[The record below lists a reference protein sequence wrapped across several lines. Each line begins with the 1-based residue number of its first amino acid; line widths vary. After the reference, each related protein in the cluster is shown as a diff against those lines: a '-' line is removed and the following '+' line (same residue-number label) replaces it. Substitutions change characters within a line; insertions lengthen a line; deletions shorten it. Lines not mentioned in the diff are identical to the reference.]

1 MKILFIGCVE
11 SSEILLRTLIENK
24 CSICGVITKKE
35 STYNSDFK
43 DLQPLCLKHDI
54 ECIYCEDINSHE
66 SIEFAKKVIPDI
78 IYCFGWS
85 QLLKRE
91 ILSIP
96 FMGAIGFHPAKLPSN
111 KGHHPIIWALAL
123 GMKMTAVSFF
133 RLNLKADDGE
143 IVSQSD
149 ITIDYEDN
157 ASSLYDKI
165 MEVAKT
171 QVIEMTKDLENDCL
185 SVIATKNISENVW
198 RKRMKNDGIIDWRM
212 SSRGIYN
219 LVRALTKPYVGAEF
233 RYKDKMVKVWK
244 VEELMC
250 EGIENIEPGKVI
262 DVKTNTNFYVKAYD
276 NVIHVIE
283 CSPINL
289 KVGEYL

>member
-11 SSEILLRTLIENK
+11 SSEILLLTLIEKK
-24 CSICGVITKKE
+24 CDICGVITKKE

-43 DLQPLCLKHDI
+43 DLRALCLKYDI
-54 ECIYCEDINSHE
+54 ECFYCEDINSRE
-66 SIEFAKKVIPDI
+66 SIEFAKKVLPDI

-85 QLLKRE
+85 QLLKSE
-91 ILSIP
+91 ILSVP

-123 GMKMTAVSFF
+123 GLEMTSVSFF
-133 RLNLKADDGE
+133 KLNLKADDGE
-143 IVSQSD
+143 IISQRD
-149 ITIDYEDN
+149 VVIEYEDN
-157 ASSLYDKI
+157 ARSLYDKI
-165 MEVAKT
+165 MQVAKT
-171 QVIEMTKDLENDCL
+171 QVVEITKDLENNCL
-185 SVIATKNISENVW
+185 SVFTIKSISENVW
-198 RKRMKNDGIIDWRM
+198 RKRTKKDGIIDWRM
-212 SSRGIYN
+212 CSRGIYN

-233 RYKDKMVKVWK
+233 WYKNELVKVWK

-250 EGIENIEPGKVI
+250 DGMENIEPGKVV
-262 DVKTNTNFYVKAYD
+262 DVKTNTNFCVKAYD